1 MHVIDYNWDIFK
13 DKPIDDRGVPEIH
26 FDIAAEV
33 DQVAPLAGLGAL
45 DEEVRGG
52 DCREGDPGR
61 DRQALATHAP
71 GEAVQWARSGI
82 FSGNELKLHLEQY
95 FLL

>member
-1 MHVIDYNWDIFK
+1 M
-13 DKPIDDRGVPEIH
+13 
-26 FDIAAEV
+26 
-33 DQVAPLAGLGAL
+33 

-71 GEAVQWARSGI
+71 GDAVHLSKISDWKRRFWSIDVDAQSIEKHHFEAKKVQGRSYPCGKKKI
-82 FSGNELKLHLEQY
+82 PQKSSKAQEEIKKAE
-95 FLL
+95 